1 MSSGMKDWWQEQ
13 SPRDRRILRIGSVF
27 AGIALI
33 YLLLWQPL
41 HQQRDKYRQQIT
53 DQRQLLQWM
62 QQRSIEAKA
71 LMKQPDGRNHQAI
84 KGSLLSLVDKEA
96 RRAGLGKGLKRVEPA
111 GSDQVRLW
119 FDAVEFNRLVTWLGS
134 LEDKYGTRIES
145 AVIDRTENVG
155 QVNARLVIKRG

>member
-1 MSSGMKDWWQEQ
+1 MKEWWQEQ
-13 SPRDRRILRIGSVF
+13 SPRDRRILRIGSIFGGFV
-27 AGIALI
+27 LV

-62 QQRSIEAKA
+62 HARSAEAKA
-71 LMKQPDGRNHQAI
+71 LMKQPDGQRHQPI

-111 GSDQVRLW
+111 GTDQVRLW
-119 FDAVEFNRLVTWLGS
+119 FDAVEFNRLVAWLGS
-134 LEDKYGTRIES
+134 MESKFGTRIES
-145 AVIDRTENVG
+145 AVIDRTEAIG
-155 QVNARLVIKRG
+155 QVNARLVINRG